1 MSHELVSNRCS
12 MVAGRSRDEKL
23 EKGNSELC
31 SFVPPEAPALPVVT
45 SSIRS
50 QQMSEQGC
58 PSAPLYYWLY
68 VRSKQPIILMGGDIY
83 NIFLIN
89 SIKREKKPHI
99 YNK

>member
-1 MSHELVSNRCS
+1 MSHKLVSNRCS

-23 EKGNSELC
+23 EEGNSKLC
-31 SFVPPEAPALPVVT
+31 SFVPLEALVT

-58 PSAPLYYWLY
+58 PSTPLYYWLY

-83 NIFLIN
+83 DIFMIN